1 MSGTGSIGSVE
12 TLWYF
17 AYGSNMS
24 VRRMTARVPSAEA
37 VGIACLPHYR
47 LAFHKIGRD
56 GSGKCDITPCKSN
69 EVHGVIYRMARRHK
83 PLLDACEDLGRG
95 YRDQRLAVAA
105 ADGSNLQVF
114 TYVALRRD
122 ASLLP
127 FDWYLRH
134 LVEGADEHRL
144 PRPYRDRLAATE
156 SLDDPDR
163 QRRARELSIYAFGST

>member
-1 MSGTGSIGSVE
+1 MSGTGSIASVE
-12 TLWYF
+12 PLWYF

-24 VRRMTARVPSAEA
+24 VRRMTARIPSAEA
-37 VGIACLPHYR
+37 VGIACLPQHR

-56 GSGKCDITPCKSN
+56 GSGKCDITPCGSAA
-69 EVHGVIYRMARRHK
+69 VHGVIYRMAGRHK

-95 YRDQRLAVAA
+95 YLDKRLTVSAS
-105 ADGSNLQVF
+105 DGSSVQVF

-122 ASLLP
+122 ASLRP

-134 LVEGADEHRL
+134 LIEGAEEHCL

-156 SLDDPDR
+156 SIDDPDR
-163 QRRARELSIYAFGST
+163 GRRARELSIYAFGST